1 MSRIDRFIFTVI
13 YGGVM
18 PVFLFLAFWWSTIKI
33 IPEKYIFIFT
43 FSGIILGLVF
53 DALYLKKIMK
63 NIFDVNIIF
72 PLLVFLFYSVCV
84 YGFFM
89 GVPVFNAVMGLIAGR
104 YCALRA
110 GYLGQ
115 NNEQKR
121 KSGKCSAAVSSF
133 VLAAFCAAST
143 VLAVNHENTPNEIK
157 HMLGLQ
163 FDVNWTTVWLIIII
177 GGALLVAAEYYL
189 TLFAFRR
196 KTSFNQHIN

>member
-1 MSRIDRFIFTVI
+1 MSKVDRFIFTVI

-33 IPEKYIFIFT
+33 IPEKYIFIFAS
-43 FSGIILGLVF
+43 SGIILGLIF
-53 DALYLKKIMK
+53 DALFLKKIMK
-63 NIFDVNIIF
+63 NIFDANIF
-72 PLLVFLFYSVCV
+72 LPLLVFIFYSVCI

-115 NNEQKR
+115 DNEQKR

-133 VLAAFCAAST
+133 VQAAFCAASA
-143 VLAVNHENTPNEIK
+143 VLAVNHKNTPNEIK

-163 FDVNWTTVWLIIII
+163 FDINRTMVWLIIII
-177 GGALLVAAEYYL
+177 GGTLLVASEYYL

-196 KTSFNQHIN
+196 KTSFS

>member
-1 MSRIDRFIFTVI
+1 MSKVDRFIFTVI

-33 IPEKYIFIFT
+33 IPEKYIFIFAS
-43 FSGIILGLVF
+43 SGIILGLIF
-53 DALYLKKIMK
+53 DALFLKKIMK
-63 NIFDVNIIF
+63 NIFDANIF
-72 PLLVFLFYSVCV
+72 LPLLVFIFYSVCI

-115 NNEQKR
+115 DNEQKR

-133 VLAAFCAAST
+133 ALAAFCAASA
-143 VLAVNHENTPNEIK
+143 VLALNHKNTPNEIK

-163 FDVNWTTVWLIIII
+163 FDVNWTAVWLIIII
-177 GGALLVAAEYYL
+177 GGTLLVASEYYL

-196 KTSFNQHIN
+196 KTSFS

>member
-1 MSRIDRFIFTVI
+1 MNRIDRIIVTII

-33 IPEKYIFIFT
+33 IPEKYIFVFA
-43 FSGIILGLVF
+43 FSGILLGLVF
-53 DALYLKKIMK
+53 DALYLKRIMK
-63 NIFDVNIIF
+63 NIFDMNLIF
-72 PLLVFLFYSVCV
+72 PLLVFLFYSVCI

-110 GYLGQ
+110 GYLRQ
-115 NNEQKR
+115 DSEQKR
-121 KSGKCSAAVSSF
+121 KSGVCSAAVSSF
-133 VLAAFCAAST
+133 VLAAFCAASAA
-143 VLAVNHENTPNEIK
+143 LAVNHKNTPNEIK

-163 FDVNWTTVWLIIII
+163 FEINWTTIWMIIII
-177 GGALLVAAEYYL
+177 GGALLVVAEYYL

-196 KTSFNQHIN
+196 KTLFN